1 MSEIM
6 RVAFEMAIAG
16 SVAITAVMVL
26 RLLLRRAPKKF
37 ICFLWMIAMFRLVC
51 PVAIEGPVPAFWRTA
66 RETEDVGPDAEASLS
81 QNTQDYNP
89 AQEKPSVDQ
98 KTGQAVG
105 MHSPADFWL
114 SEENRSALETVGDT
128 VRQDGT
134 EPEKEGLSGQEQ
146 LPAAQDGREMA
157 AGEPDAGLDSPEA
170 VIESTDKT
178 PSFSL
183 KAEEIFAG
191 VWLFGAVGALVLA
204 LRRYAGIRRAFGKAV
219 CVCAQNGYAVK
230 EHDMAGLPVAFGVL
244 HPTVYVPVGF
254 MESEGEAARELI
266 LAHETMHL
274 RRRDPLLKL
283 LLTCVLCLYW
293 WNPLVWLMAR
303 LLQRDI
309 EMAVDE
315 AVLDQFS
322 EKRRQEYAKVLLFYA
337 ARESAILL
345 PAAFGTSDT
354 EKRIRNILRYKKL
367 PVLATAAIVV
377 VVGISAICLI
387 TRPSDGTQTPES
399 ENGQSGIE
407 QEKEPAKLTG
417 DDTLYASLEDW
428 RDACLEHWKLE
439 TTVLDQYGVE
449 TLYPLQIRTVE
460 NVNIN
465 DLSMGK
471 VYESE
476 LSVAGLLPDYSVVTF
491 RTDAKICRQEDG
503 YRITDISYEIL
514 PEITTLAQA
523 IRVQCPFLQHVVEA
537 EDVPYYRRDSQLRDV
552 IRLQS
557 QTQRPEVFELLQD
570 PVTAVEHLLRLK
582 GGTGRYLEQWED
594 GGIVEYTFAD
604 GSVVHYCVS
613 ESMGVWSPKFACEYY
628 WEKSPERE
636 KNDREWFAKC
646 DELNASLKRLTAE
659 DLRSVTQTY
668 DASQSEMNE
677 KEEAYILLSEL
688 PDEDAALYGKYGLG
702 AMVLRVGD
710 SVYPIRMYWMSPQ
723 MWIPQLFSG
732 DYDGDGDTEYAL
744 KTHMKTGTGVSGDQ
758 LYIIEVNG
766 ETAAIHE
773 FTFRDRMTQLERLK
787 VTYTD
792 SRSNQVWR
800 RYLKVQEDGADGASC
815 FLNLDSLLD
824 SLGED
829 AAYESLEFGDIESFL
844 DADGQWLYAVSGG
857 IATNVTGPIQYECS
871 VEVLCPVQYQADG
884 TFTLGRM
891 QLKPYYRAGY
901 EPVTEKEEVPEKV
914 LSGLS
919 ADLTHDGVKD
929 EIVVSVTC
937 VEDRTEDFRAML
949 TQGEVCIVRV
959 YDGSEH
965 YYDEEKWA
973 ATGGYDTK
981 CARWEQELNESMAGE
996 GMVFLVRK
1004 NHREYLMKLSAASG
1018 QGDYSFR
1025 YEVLCLLPDQNMPYE
1040 VDKYSV
1046 TASLN
1051 DLDPESADR
1060 AIPVEEMLD
1069 FAAKLDDWMQENT
1082 VVAILDAEL
1091 GSCIYGE
1098 EATEFEPWRIWQRLE
1113 REIDELL
1120 FDAALSSQNQL
1131 QWTEKVPLDQ
1141 NADLRE
1147 VFQNF
1152 RERLRTLW
1160 NLQGNRE

>member
-37 ICFLWMIAMFRLVC
+37 ICFLWMIAMLRLVC
-51 PVAIEGPVPAFWRTA
+51 PVVIEGPVPAFWRTA
-66 RETEDVGPDAEASLS
+66 RETEDAGVSEEASLS
-81 QNTQDYNP
+81 QNTQNGNLS
-89 AQEKPSVDQ
+89 QEKPSVAQED
-98 KTGQAVG
+98 GQLG
-105 MHSPADFWL
+105 ELHSPADFWL
-114 SEENRSALETVGDT
+114 SEENRSALETTGEAGREDAAEQG
-128 VRQDGT
+128 RD
-134 EPEKEGLSGQEQ
+134 GLSAQEQ
-146 LPAAQDGREMA
+146 LPAVWEDGETA
-157 AGEPDAGLDSPEA
+157 AEAAEAVIGTGNTDSGQGFSPKPEA
-170 VIESTDKT
+170 V
-178 PSFSL
+178 
-183 KAEEIFAG
+183 FAA
-191 VWLFGAVGALVLA
+191 VWLMGAAVALALA
-204 LRRYAGIRRAFGKAV
+204 LRRYAGIRRGLRNAV
-219 CVCAQNGYAVK
+219 CVGTQNGYAVK

-345 PAAFGTSDT
+345 PAAFGRSDT
-354 EKRIRNILRYKKL
+354 EKRIRNILRYRKL
-367 PVLATAAIVV
+367 PVPAIAAIVI
-377 VVGISAICLI
+377 VVGISAVCLVI
-387 TRPSDGTQTPES
+387 GPSDGTKTPES
-399 ENGQSGIE
+399 ENEQPGIE
-407 QEKEPAKLTG
+407 QEKDPEKAMG
-417 DDTLYASLEDW
+417 DDRLYASPEDW
-428 RDACLEHWKLE
+428 QNACLEHWKRE
-439 TTVLDQYGVE
+439 TTVLEQYGVE

-503 YRITDISYEIL
+503 YHITDIRYEIL

-523 IRVQCPFLQHVVEA
+523 IRVNVPFLQHVLEA

-552 IRLQS
+552 IRLQA
-557 QTQRPEVFELLQD
+557 QALRPEVFKLLQE

-582 GGTGRYLEQWED
+582 GGTGRYVEQWED
-594 GGIVEYTFAD
+594 EGIVEYTFAD
-604 GSVVHYCVS
+604 GSVVHYSVT
-613 ESMGVWSPKFACEYY
+613 EWMGVWSPMFACEYY

-646 DELNASLKRLTAE
+646 EELNASLKRLTAE

-668 DASQSEMNE
+668 DASRDAANE
-677 KEEAYILLSEL
+677 ETEAYILLSEL
-688 PDEDAALYGKYGLG
+688 PNEDAALYGKYGQQT
-702 AMVLRVGD
+702 MVLRVGD
-710 SVYPIRMYWMSPQ
+710 SVYPIRMHWMSPQ

-744 KTHMKTGTGVSGDQ
+744 KTHMKTGTGVSGDE

-766 ETAAIHE
+766 ETAVLHE
-773 FTFRDRMTQLERLK
+773 FTLRDRLTQLERLK

-800 RYLKVQEDGADGASC
+800 RYLKVQEDGAGEAPC
-815 FLNLDSLLD
+815 FLNLDRLLD

-829 AAYESLEFGDIESFL
+829 AAFESLEFGDVESFF
-844 DADGQWLYAVSGG
+844 DMDGQWLYAVSGG
-857 IATNVTGPIQYECS
+857 IATNVVGPIQYECS

-891 QLKPYYRAGY
+891 QLKPRYTQGY
-901 EPVTEKEEVPEKV
+901 EPVVEKEEIPEKV
-914 LSGLS
+914 LTGLF

-929 EIVVSVTC
+929 EIVISMTC
-937 VEDRTEDFRAML
+937 AEDSTEEFRTLLNR
-949 TQGEVCIVRV
+949 GEVCIVRV
-959 YDGSEH
+959 YDGTEH

-973 ATGGYDTK
+973 LTGGYDTK
-981 CARWEQELNESMAGE
+981 CAGWEQELNESMAGE
-996 GMVFLVRK
+996 GMVFVVRR
-1004 NHREYLMKLSAASG
+1004 NHREYLMKLSAGSG

-1025 YEVLCLLPDQNMPYE
+1025 YEVLRLLPEQNMPYE
-1040 VDKYSV
+1040 VDECSV
-1046 TASLN
+1046 TVSLN
-1051 DLDPESADR
+1051 DPDPENTDR
-1060 AIPVEEMLD
+1060 AIPVEEMLA
-1069 FAAKLDDWMQENT
+1069 FAAKLDDWMQEST
-1082 VVAILDAEL
+1082 TVAILDAEL

-1098 EATEFEPWRIWQRLE
+1098 EASEFEPRRIWQRLE
-1113 REIDELL
+1113 RDIDELL
-1120 FDAALSSQNQL
+1120 FEAALSSQNQL

-1152 RERLRTLW
+1152 RERLRMLW
-1160 NLQGNRE
+1160 NLQGDME